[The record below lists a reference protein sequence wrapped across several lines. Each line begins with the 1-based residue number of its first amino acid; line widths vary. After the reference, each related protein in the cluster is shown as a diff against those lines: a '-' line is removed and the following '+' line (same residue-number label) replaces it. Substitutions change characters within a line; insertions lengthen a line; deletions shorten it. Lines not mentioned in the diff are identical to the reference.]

1 MSQPPDLK
9 KLLSELEQKVDEL
22 PMHIYIMIWTTTE
35 MNERFKNNSQ
45 NPEFVKICYPHTA
58 VPLFDE
64 HEAKSLEDVW
74 RNNIANNENLF
85 PEPPPMPKKQR
96 KQRRQSGGR
105 MSLKQAKDNL
115 TKFGNALDFS
125 LKAIDPKKV
134 SPDYLYNYTNE
145 LMDNVDSS
153 LTMASGEF
161 GLVAFE
167 NSLPETPPIII
178 PTIPPLI
185 LPRPPSKTILPVIN
199 AILESLRMT
208 VGILFFIDPLG
219 VGMLFRCVLTL
230 IMVLLD
236 LGRGNIYHAI
246 FTSFGFLGTIPMFAG
261 IFFKIIR
268 DALMLVSPDLRY
280 EMRDI
285 MYKSTKSFSLGF
297 AIWLFTTLSPQ
308 FVKLQVSMLFES
320 VRLQLETMNAQI
332 DAAEMQANL
341 SPAGKMA
348 TIRLPRIPDNVIPDV
363 NNLYALRDA
372 LRTPA
377 IYCDPKIADLMD
389 ELRGVPPYA
398 LFFDLVMIPAK
409 GTPEFAEQCAAFNG
423 KSMSDNLAG
432 SMTPQIIPLGST
444 EPIPMNPIAASGGP
458 DVVGQ
463 ASAAAAGP
471 ASPLTSGLGSLMADP
486 LAALKDPKAAA
497 EADAKAAVA
506 SAAGDIAGKTG
517 INPLDAMKDPKA
529 ALAAAAA
536 AKTGVNPL
544 EAMKDPKGAAAAAA
558 AKHIGTSV

>member
-9 KLLSELEQKVDEL
+9 KLLSELEEKVDDM
-22 PMHIYIMIWTTTE
+22 PMHIYIMIWATTE
-35 MNERFKNNSQ
+35 MNERYKINNQ

-64 HEAKSLEDVW
+64 EEAASLEELW

-85 PEPPPMPKKQR
+85 PEPPPMPKKQK
-96 KQRRQSGGR
+96 KQRGQSGGR

-115 TKFGNALDFS
+115 TKFGAALDFS

-178 PTIPPLI
+178 PTIPPVVV
-185 LPRPPSKTILPVIN
+185 PRPPSKTILPVIN

-208 VGILFFIDPLG
+208 VGIIFFIDPLG
-219 VGMLFRCVLTL
+219 VGMLFRSVLTL

-332 DAAEMQANL
+332 DAAEMRANM
-341 SPAGKMA
+341 SPAGRMA

-377 IYCDPKIADLMD
+377 IYCDPKIADLME

-423 KSMSDNLAG
+423 KSMSDNLAA
-432 SMTPQIIPLGST
+432 SMSPQIIPLGST
-444 EPIPMNPIAASGGP
+444 EPIPINPTPVPSGP

-463 ASAAAAGP
+463 ASAAAAAPP

-497 EADAKAAVA
+497 EAAAKAAVS

-544 EAMKDPKGAAAAAA
+544 EALKDPQVAA

>member
-1 MSQPPDLK
+1 
-9 KLLSELEQKVDEL
+9 VDDL
-22 PMHIYIMIWTTTE
+22 PMHIYIIIWATTE
-35 MNERFKNNSQ
+35 MNERYKSNTQ
-45 NPEFVKICYPHTA
+45 NPEFVKICYPHTE

-64 HEAKSLEDVW
+64 QEATSLEELW

-85 PEPPPMPKKQR
+85 PEPPPMPKKQK
-96 KQRRQSGGR
+96 KQRSQSGGR

-115 TKFGNALDFS
+115 TKFGAALDFS

-167 NSLPETPPIII
+167 NSLPETPPFII
-178 PTIPPLI
+178 PTIPPVVV
-185 LPRPPSKTILPVIN
+185 PRPPSKTILPVIN

-208 VGILFFIDPLG
+208 VGIIFFIDPLG
-219 VGMLFRCVLTL
+219 VGMLFRSILTL

-320 VRLQLETMNAQI
+320 VRLQLDTMNSQI
-332 DAAEMQANL
+332 DAAEIRANM

-389 ELRGVPPYA
+389 ELRGIPPYA

-409 GTPEFAEQCAAFNG
+409 GTPDFAEQCAVFDG
-423 KSMSDNLAG
+423 KSMSDNLAS

-444 EPIPMNPIAASGGP
+444 EPIPMNPTAASGGP

-463 ASAAAAGP
+463 ASAAAAAEP

-497 EADAKAAVA
+497 SAALS

-536 AKTGVNPL
+536 AKTGINPL
-544 EAMKDPKGAAAAAA
+544 EAMKDPKGAATAAA